1 MHRDARVAAASQL
14 RGTPVVQ
21 GRPLLLCPGV
31 AAGTA
36 VRGRGVAAYMGT
48 TAWFISVSIYLPLCS
63 SPVARDF
70 PETKARLAGGHW
82 LVGGQWRRHWLAQEA
97 AADGGGRPHRIA
109 KASP

>member
-63 SPVARDF
+63 SPVARVISQ
-70 PETKARLAGGHW
+70 KL
-82 LVGGQWRRHWLAQEA
+82 RRGWLAVTGCLLS
-97 AADGGGRPHRIA
+97 D
-109 KASP
+109 

>member
-1 MHRDARVAAASQL
+1 MHRNARVAAASQL

-70 PETKARLAGGHW
+70 PETKARLAG
-82 LVGGQWRRHWLAQEA
+82 WLARALAGAGSGSRRRRQA
-97 AADGGGRPHRIA
+97 APHCKGIA
-109 KASP
+109 LE

>member
-1 MHRDARVAAASQL
+1 MHRTAGATAASQL
-14 RGTPVVQ
+14 RGTAVAQ
-21 GRPLLLCPGV
+21 GRPLLSCPGV

-70 PETKARLAGGHW
+70 PETKAACW
-82 LVGGQWRRHWLAQEA
+82 LVGAGTGWRRKRQQA
-97 AADGGGRPHRIA
+97 AAAGRTALQRHRPRVA
-109 KASP
+109 AG